1 MKATVLDV
9 IPVLPGIFYVSAY
22 DTKPVHLLSICC
34 NTIKWIQKT
43 RKVYDPE
50 TQMIHDAQLLFLNFN
65 DSYNG

>member
-1 MKATVLDV
+1 MNSTLLDGMLGLPDLFDVLV
-9 IPVLPGIFYVSAY
+9 Y
-22 DTKPVHLLSICC
+22 DTKPVNFILMCC

-50 TQMIHDAQLLFLNFN
+50 KIMARDAHFLCLNVN